1 MNKKEK
7 NITNRMRYLVDTLN
21 KAAKVYYQTG
31 EELMPNFEYDKLERE
46 SVIPSAS
53 STEIPVRIVGE
64 SESVIPVSSSST
76 SSSRLAKVTHEY
88 PARSLA
94 KTKDESLF
102 PKVFS
107 VRDNMAV
114 LMWKE
119 DGGTIVA
126 TYDNGKLASLATR
139 GNGIIGQDITH
150 NAKYI
155 HGLPMTLPFKSLFL
169 L

>member
-1 MNKKEK
+1 MNKKEE

-46 SVIPSAS
+46 LEALEQETGIMLSDSPTIRTGISVDDAEGL
-53 STEIPVRIVGE
+53 TD
-64 SESVIPVSSSST
+64 
-76 SSSRLAKVTHEY
+76 SRLAKVTHEY

-119 DGGTIVA
+119 D
-126 TYDNGKLASLATR
+126 
-139 GNGIIGQDITH
+139 
-150 NAKYI
+150 
-155 HGLPMTLPFKSLFL
+155 
-169 L
+169 

>member
-1 MNKKEK
+1 MLSDSPT
-7 NITNRMRYLVDTLN
+7 IRTGISVDDAEGLT
-21 KAAKVYYQTG
+21 
-31 EELMPNFEYDKLERE
+31 D
-46 SVIPSAS
+46 
-53 STEIPVRIVGE
+53 
-64 SESVIPVSSSST
+64 
-76 SSSRLAKVTHEY
+76 SRLAKVTHEY

-126 TYDNGKLASLATR
+126 TYDDGKLVSLATR
-139 GNGIIGQDITH
+139 GNGIIG
-150 NAKYI
+150 
-155 HGLPMTLPFKSLFL
+155 
-169 L
+169 

>member
-1 MNKKEK
+1 MNKKEE

-46 SVIPSAS
+46 LEALEQETGIMLSDSPTIRTGISVDDAEGL
-53 STEIPVRIVGE
+53 TD
-64 SESVIPVSSSST
+64 
-76 SSSRLAKVTHEY
+76 SRLAKVTHEY

-94 KTKDESLF
+94 KTKDELLF

-119 DGGTIVA
+119 DGGRLWQLTTTESLSVLQHEA
-126 TYDNGKLASLATR
+126 MESLARTSHTMPNTSTACR
-139 GNGIIGQDITH
+139 RRFR
-150 NAKYI
+150 
-155 HGLPMTLPFKSLFL
+155 LSLIL